1 MSFISPFENKASFNF
16 DISVLSPDSNYSWF
30 WNLNME
36 SELLE
41 SIKSNNPQEQSEINL
56 FDKFI
61 ATHA

>member
-1 MSFISPFENKASFNF
+1 
-16 DISVLSPDSNYSWF
+16 
-30 WNLNME
+30 ME